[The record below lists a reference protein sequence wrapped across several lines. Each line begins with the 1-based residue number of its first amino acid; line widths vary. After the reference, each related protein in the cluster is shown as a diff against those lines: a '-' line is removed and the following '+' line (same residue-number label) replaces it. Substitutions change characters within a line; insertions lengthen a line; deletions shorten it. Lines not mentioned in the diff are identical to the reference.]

1 MLCRFQTIFQYR
13 TLRQKLTPKSLLW
26 CFWQGVTLDATPTHM
41 HTYQHTNFPWC
52 ISKNVWEIL
61 LLCLDRLGGWKY
73 LILRLSNCLFLTL
86 LLMPHTQR
94 RRQRGDVPCRKN
106 CPPPGRRYWKAYY
119 LSFVSIPC
127 WNGRIRREQ
136 PWNELILP
144 GGLTNWILT
153 FKKLILTA
161 KAQVIFRNHNPHQNC
176 LKLYFSKL

>member
-73 LILRLSNCLFLTL
+73 LILRLSNCLSLTL

-106 CPPPGRRYWKAYY
+106 CPPWATVLEGLLPVLRKHTLLERSYSTRTTMKRTNFARR
-119 LSFVSIPC
+119 FD
-127 WNGRIRREQ
+127 
-136 PWNELILP
+136 
-144 GGLTNWILT
+144 
-153 FKKLILTA
+153 KLDFNLQKVNTHSQSSGHIQ
-161 KAQVIFRNHNPHQNC
+161 K
-176 LKLYFSKL
+176 S